1 MPEIGL
7 SGLMSGDGKRGV
19 GQRPEAT
26 APILDSTLA
35 DIGPYARELKKRD
48 ETLSIIVVIVDGA
61 SPAAKMTRLTRMRHS
76 LRLISKSIIA
86 VGQRSF
92 QTCAAF
98 CLLAQQMNG
107 RAIPRTSTPTR
118 ARVGC

>member
-1 MPEIGL
+1 
-7 SGLMSGDGKRGV
+7 
-19 GQRPEAT
+19 
-26 APILDSTLA
+26 
-35 DIGPYARELKKRD
+35 LKKRD

-107 RAIPRTSTPTR
+107 RAIPRTATPRAHGLDAEAAFYEIVLVARSTNSENALSFRPSR
-118 ARVGC
+118 ALVREMLT